1 MGVTKPVAS
10 RKVQPIAGPS
20 PRTGRPALQST
31 QTKKGNDARVK
42 DETQVQIVTRDPR
55 SINEHVKVGLSF
67 SFNYENLLVA
77 TIIYYQSYLMCC
89 LHHGAWVYSGFKPQ

>member
-42 DETQVQIVTRDPR
+42 DETHVQIVTRDPR

-67 SFNYENLLVA
+67 LL
-77 TIIYYQSYLMCC
+77 L
-89 LHHGAWVYSGFKPQ
+89 